1 MQVHLWAQMTGF
13 SQNYED
19 ATWAVEL
26 TDDIRARAAQAAPAL
41 DAIAFSPA
49 FFSYDSY
56 RVVVDNTLRT
66 VIAACVAVFVV
77 MVIMLASIQG
87 SLLVLA
93 MVVLSD
99 VGLFG
104 FMHFAGL
111 NLNSITF
118 IILVIAVGIA
128 VDFSGHV
135 CRAFLV
141 EQGTRKERAE
151 KALYHIGGEV
161 LNGAFS
167 TWLAVIVLAGAN
179 HYIFHA
185 MPWAFVSGC
194 SLSTWLLSP
203 VTRLGS
209 IFAASPS

>member
-1 MQVHLWAQMTGF
+1 
-13 SQNYED
+13 
-19 ATWAVEL
+19 
-26 TDDIRARAAQAAPAL
+26 
-41 DAIAFSPA
+41 
-49 FFSYDSY
+49 
-56 RVVVDNTLRT
+56 
-66 VIAACVAVFVV
+66 
-77 MVIMLASIQG
+77 MLASIQG

-111 NLNSITF
+111 NLNSVTF

-161 LNGAFS
+161 MNGAFS

-179 HYIFHA
+179 HYIFHSFFMMLFA
-185 MPWAFVSGC
+185 LVVLAIWHGIIFLPVCLHIVGRQATESRQMWPTWALRTVA
-194 SLSTWLLSP
+194 LATP
-203 VTRLGS
+203 
-209 IFAASPS
+209 P